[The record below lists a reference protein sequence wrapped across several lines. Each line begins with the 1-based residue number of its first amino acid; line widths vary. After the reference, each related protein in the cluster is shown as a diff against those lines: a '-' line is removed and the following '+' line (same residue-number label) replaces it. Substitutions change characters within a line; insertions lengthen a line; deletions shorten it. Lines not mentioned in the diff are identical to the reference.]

1 MTTKDAFTTDEWQTL
16 RRGIY
21 DAGRYLVLA
30 DPTSPADLA
39 KGARAIAGFF
49 SDLRDQAA
57 RLGEGSPLLQ
67 ALLADPAGVAD
78 DDTLDTL
85 PNLASP
91 EMTALRQK
99 TLDGVRQAGALLDAK
114 ATPDEARGLKIK
126 MYQLAGQTAAA
137 SKQGSFF
144 GIGGVRVTDT
154 EKAALADVAAAL
166 NINPADATESWPLPG
181 QA

>member
-1 MTTKDAFTTDEWQTL
+1 MTTKENFSADEWQTL
-16 RRGIY
+16 RRGFL

-30 DPTSPADLA
+30 DPTSPADVA

-49 SDLRDQAA
+49 SDLRDQAE

-67 ALLADPAGVAD
+67 ALLSDSSSVAD
-78 DDTLDTL
+78 EDTLTSL
-85 PNLASP
+85 PNLNSP

-114 ATPDEARGLKIK
+114 ATPDEARDLKIK
-126 MYQLAGQTAAA
+126 MYQLAGETAAA

-144 GIGGVRVTDT
+144 GVGGVRVTDA
-154 EKAALADVAAAL
+154 EKAALAEVAAAL
-166 NINPADATESWPLPG
+166 NVNPDDATESWSLPR
-181 QA
+181 

>member
-1 MTTKDAFTTDEWQTL
+1 MTTKDAFTNDEWQTL

-21 DAGRYLVLA
+21 DAGRYLALA

-39 KGARAIAGFF
+39 KGARAISGFF
-49 SDLRDQAA
+49 NDLRDQAA
-57 RLGEGSPLLQ
+57 RLGEGSLLLQ
-67 ALLADPAGVAD
+67 AILADPAGVAD

-91 EMTALRQK
+91 EMAALRQK
-99 TLDGVRQAGALLDAK
+99 TLDSVRQAGALLDAK
-114 ATPDEARGLKIK
+114 ATPEEARDLKIK

-137 SKQGSFF
+137 SKQGSFL

-154 EKAALADVAAAL
+154 EKAALAQVAAAL
-166 NINPADATESWPLPG
+166 NVNPADATESWPLPG
-181 QA
+181 QS